1 LEGLAIEN
9 VDTFYDRL
17 EYFTAIWYNL
27 WPFCIHSLWSFAI
40 YFSHFGMFG
49 PRKIWQPWP
58 AFRSEGAEFMSDYW
72 TQLSTSFP
80 RANKQ
85 EIEKIVNYSEENQWF
100 QWYPF

>member
-1 LEGLAIEN
+1 
-9 VDTFYDRL
+9 
-17 EYFTAIWYNL
+17 
-27 WPFCIHSLWSFAI
+27 
-40 YFSHFGMFG
+40 MFL

-72 TQLSTSFP
+72 AQLSTSFP

>member
-1 LEGLAIEN
+1 
-9 VDTFYDRL
+9 
-17 EYFTAIWYNL
+17 
-27 WPFCIHSLWSFAI
+27 
-40 YFSHFGMFG
+40 MFG

-85 EIEKIVNYSEENQWF
+85 EIEKNRKLLGRKPTVSMVSFLAGRN
-100 QWYPF
+100 PL